1 MIILF
6 IILIVILWLKLIVNT
21 HKETYIND
29 EIKFIHIGKCGG
41 TYFNNNLSNF
51 KEYHMNR
58 NYDPN
63 DTKYMIWIRNPM
75 KRFVSAFLMSYD
87 AINTDITN
95 LKIEDVTLDTYI
107 APDIIRET
115 IKNKRKYFFSERCDY
130 LINYFKNPNNLAE
143 ALDSKNTERKK
154 LSHELMNMGG
164 GDGLE
169 QWRTPGHIY
178 KGIGWYLYNGDF
190 IEKNH
195 DKIIFVGTLE
205 NMDEDILRLQR
216 KINKKIETHDETKR
230 KNKNHHDKHLS
241 ERAIRNLKEF
251 YKDTDYKALEKLNEY
266 GFISN
271 EILEDYN
278 NYN

>member
-1 MIILF
+1 MIILI
-6 IILIVILWLKLIVNT
+6 IILIVILWLRLILNT

-41 TYFNNNLSNF
+41 TYLNNNVSNF
-51 KEYHMNR
+51 KEHHMNR

-63 DTKYMIWIRNPM
+63 DTKYIIWIRNPL

-87 AINTDITN
+87 AINNDITN
-95 LKIEDVTLDTYI
+95 LKIEDVTLDTHN

-115 IKNKRKYFFSERCDY
+115 IKYKRKYFFSERCDY

-143 ALDSKNTERKK
+143 ALDSKNAERKK
-154 LSHELMNMGG
+154 LAHELMNVGG
-164 GDGLE
+164 GDGPE
-169 QWRTPGHIY
+169 QWRAPGHIY
-178 KGIGWYLYNGDF
+178 KGIGYYLYDGDF

-195 DKIIFVGTLE
+195 NKIIFVGTLE

-216 KINKKIETHDETKR
+216 KIKKKIETHDETKR

-278 NYN
+278 YYN

>member
-1 MIILF
+1 MVILL
-6 IILIVILWLKLIVNT
+6 IILIFILWLRLILNI
-21 HKETYIND
+21 HKESFIND

-41 TYFNNNLSNF
+41 TYLNYKKSNF

-95 LKIEDVTLDTYI
+95 LKIEDVTLDTHI

-154 LSHELMNMGG
+154 LAHELMNVGG
-164 GDGLE
+164 GDGPE
-169 QWRTPGHIY
+169 KGRAPGHIY
-178 KGIGWYLYNGDF
+178 KGIGYYLYNGDF
-190 IEKNH
+190 IDKNH
-195 DKIIFVGTLE
+195 HKIVFVGKIE
-205 NMDEDILRLQR
+205 NMDEDVLKLEQ
-216 KINKKIETHDETKR
+216 KLDMKLKLPDKPLR
-230 KNKNHHDKHLS
+230 KNYNHHDKQLS

-251 YKDTDYKALEKLNEY
+251 YKDTDYKALGKLNEY

-271 EILEDYN
+271 ETLEDYN